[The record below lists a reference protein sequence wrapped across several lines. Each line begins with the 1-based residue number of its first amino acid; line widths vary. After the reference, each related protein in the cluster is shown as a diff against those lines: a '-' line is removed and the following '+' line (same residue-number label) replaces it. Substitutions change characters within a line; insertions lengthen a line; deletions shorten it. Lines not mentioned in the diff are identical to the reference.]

1 MNSFKF
7 RDVGFTDLKKLGDN
21 QIILIAGKWKAQKE
35 KEGNEMRRGSMV
47 R

>member
-7 RDVGFTDLKKLGDN
+7 RSEVHRFEKLGDN
-21 QIILIAGKWKAQKE
+21 QIIRKVESQKE
-35 KEGNEMRRGSMV
+35 KEGNEMRRGGVEV